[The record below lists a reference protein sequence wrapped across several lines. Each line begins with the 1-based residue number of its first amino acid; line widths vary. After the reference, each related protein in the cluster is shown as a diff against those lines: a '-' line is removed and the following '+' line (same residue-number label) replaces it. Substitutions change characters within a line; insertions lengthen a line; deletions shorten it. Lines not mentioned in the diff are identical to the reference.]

1 MNLIRFQS
9 LSGGGGGISALPPI
23 SVYPS
28 HTDVTRSVGREHKL
42 LLFILLKYIF
52 PSNVNFTFRANSI
65 TSVSFYSC

>member
-9 LSGGGGGISALPPI
+9 LSEGDQCPTDPI

-52 PSNVNFTFRANSI
+52 PSNVNFTFRENSI